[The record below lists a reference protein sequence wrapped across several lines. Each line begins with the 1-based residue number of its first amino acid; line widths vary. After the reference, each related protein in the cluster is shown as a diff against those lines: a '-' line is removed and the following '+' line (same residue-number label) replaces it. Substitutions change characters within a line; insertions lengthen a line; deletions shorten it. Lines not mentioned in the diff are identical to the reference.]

1 MTIRGISINLSC
13 LNQNKRRREWFKGI
27 KGLMTVLRVLPE
39 DLCNWGAVSGE
50 RLSNLEFTSY
60 VHHLTRW
67 PAGRLLG
74 HIKEKVAKIYLR
86 IVVGNQ
92 FTGFQ

>member
-39 DLCNWGAVSGE
+39 DLYNRVM
-50 RLSNLEFTSY
+50 LSDQHSK
-60 VHHLTRW
+60 
-67 PAGRLLG
+67 P
-74 HIKEKVAKIYLR
+74 
-86 IVVGNQ
+86 
-92 FTGFQ
+92 